1 MERDKFKLAQRFIR
15 LLTKLMVENDT
26 VKFMHLGGALIGTL
40 HELGQVCNEQEMD
53 TFYDA
58 WKTAGHAM
66 TDKK

>member
-1 MERDKFKLAQRFIR
+1 
-15 LLTKLMVENDT
+15 MVENDT